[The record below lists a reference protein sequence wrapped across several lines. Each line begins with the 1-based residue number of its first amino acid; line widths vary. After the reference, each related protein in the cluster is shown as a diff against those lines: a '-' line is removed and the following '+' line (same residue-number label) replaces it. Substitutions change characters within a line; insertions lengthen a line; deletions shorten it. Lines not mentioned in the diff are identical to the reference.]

1 MTESTAPD
9 ADPPKQVT
17 GYCEPWTLRAGES
30 IRLMASSHQPGPAN
44 VDITRIVCGD
54 PTRYG
59 PGFDERP
66 APAAGH
72 WSATLNEQPLVP
84 GSYAV
89 ADVSALPAGGPLVGF
104 RLWVMPTNVTG
115 WHRIATLTAPVPE
128 SLRHVQTESS
138 DPDYDLRLAVP
149 PDLGP
154 VDDQPDAPTSSSV
167 DLALDLVDGHL
178 MARYPGRGIY
188 LGPGDYDLRP
198 LTANRWYMVETMIDV
213 EADKIYL
220 FVATPRSSSPG
231 RDARESALVDLSV
244 DELET
249 FTYFEAMGPPAD
261 MRRPGTSGSRDQSDD
276 SAGDRDDDWFASDLG
291 HGRWLYDDVRKA
303 TSWGGLS
310 NWDELRSNL
319 EARGRDPWPGTMFRY
334 PPNPLFLPERRW
346 PAEIAPAEF
355 WLGAGPDGERF
366 DGRVARPVV
375 VSGGVSHGW
384 ELADWFGDTLESRHI
399 GIWPR
404 LSDDPEVGQLVLH
417 QLPTRAVSG
426 PAWDGSDHRW
436 IDNREHFDAIH
447 FHQDDLYD
455 AGWDTTVTA
464 TLPDDLP
471 SGIYAFRVRSAAGED
486 RVPFFVRPAVGA
498 RTADVAML
506 MPTATYM
513 AYANHRMLFEG
524 ADFIPTKTRLRP
536 EHAYIRDHP
545 ELGRSHYEKH
555 PDSSG
560 VMFSSRRRPV
570 LNLRPGADGW
580 NFTPDTDIS
589 AFLEHL
595 EIGHDIVTDEDLHF
609 EGREAVAPYRVL
621 VTGTHPEYWSTDM
634 LDVLADW
641 QRDGGR
647 LMYLGGNGF
656 YWRVAFSDDWP
667 GAMELRRAEDGVRN
681 WQTGPG
687 ESYHAW
693 GGEYGGM
700 WRRQGRAPNEIC
712 GIGFAAQGF
721 EKATYFVRDPGADS
735 SRAAWILD
743 GVPGERI
750 GTSGLGGGAAG
761 QEVDRYDV
769 RLGSPSHAVVL
780 ASATTFGPDM
790 LRTKEEFEGSV
801 DFPTPDPMVRADM
814 VFYETP
820 NGGAVFSVGSI
831 SWFGALA
838 RDGYDNDIARITA
851 NVVRRFADPEPFPP
865 PAV

>member
-1 MTESTAPD
+1 MTQTDASATHAP
-9 ADPPKQVT
+9 AAARTDPAKQVV
-17 GYCEPWTLRAGES
+17 GYCEPWTLRAGET
-30 IRLMASSHQPGPAN
+30 IRLMASSHVPGPARI
-44 VDITRIVCGD
+44 DITQIICGD

-66 APAAGH
+66 APTAGS
-72 WSATLNEQPLVP
+72 WSVILEEQPLIP
-84 GSYAV
+84 GSFGAAALDGV
-89 ADVSALPAGGPLVGF
+89 CGASRLGLRVWLMPTLPARPA
-104 RLWVMPTNVTG
+104 
-115 WHRIATLTAPVPE
+115 RIATLCANVAEATADAAMVE
-128 SLRHVQTESS
+128 A
-138 DPDYDLRLAVP
+138 LRLDLADGRAVVSTSATSEETQVV
-149 PDLGP
+149 
-154 VDDQPDAPTSSSV
+154 VDD
-167 DLALDLVDGHL
+167 L
-178 MARYPGRGIY
+178 
-188 LGPGDYDLRP
+188 P
-198 LTANRWYMVETMIDV
+198 LTRNRWYLL
-213 EADKIYL
+213 EAELDL
-220 FVATPRSSSPG
+220 DAGTLSAAVTTTVSDSPG
-231 RDARESALVDLSV
+231 RDAVEGSRLSDLSV
-244 DELET
+244 SQLEDE
-249 FTYFEAMGPPAD
+249 FDGA
-261 MRRPGTSGSRDQSDD
+261 
-276 SAGDRDDDWFASDLG
+276 AGEDVWS
-291 HGRWLYDDVRKA
+291 HGAAGVVSVRTKDNTKA
-303 TSWGGLS
+303 L
-310 NWDELRSNL
+310 
-319 EARGRDPWPGTMFRY
+319 
-334 PPNPLFLPERRW
+334 
-346 PAEIAPAEF
+346 APAGL
-355 WLGAGPDGERF
+355 WLGAGPGGERF
-366 DGRVARPVV
+366 DGRLARPSLWTGDST
-375 VSGGVSHGW
+375 VSW
-384 ELADWFGDTLESRHI
+384 D
-399 GIWPR
+399 
-404 LSDDPEVGQLVLH
+404 LSGNMAGRTVPADDPACGPIVLH
-417 QLPTRAVSG
+417 QLPARAITG
-426 PAWDGSDHRW
+426 PAWDGSAQRW
-436 IDNREHFDAIH
+436 ADNPSHFDAVH
-447 FHQDDLYD
+447 FHRDDLYD
-455 AGWDTTVTA
+455 AGWQTTLTA

-471 SGIYAFRVRSAAGED
+471 SGIYAFRVRGDAGED

-580 NFTPDTDIS
+580 NFTPDTDIN

-595 EIGHDIVTDEDLHF
+595 EIGHDIVTDEDLHV
-609 EGREAVAPYRVL
+609 EGVEAIAPYRVL
-621 VTGTHPEYWSTDM
+621 VTGSHPEYWSTAM
-634 LDVLADW
+634 LDALADW
-641 QRDGGR
+641 QRNGGR

-761 QEVDRYDV
+761 QELDRYDV

>member
-1 MTESTAPD
+1 M
-9 ADPPKQVT
+9 
-17 GYCEPWTLRAGES
+17 
-30 IRLMASSHQPGPAN
+30 
-44 VDITRIVCGD
+44 
-54 PTRYG
+54 
-59 PGFDERP
+59 
-66 APAAGH
+66 
-72 WSATLNEQPLVP
+72 
-84 GSYAV
+84 
-89 ADVSALPAGGPLVGF
+89 
-104 RLWVMPTNVTG
+104 
-115 WHRIATLTAPVPE
+115 
-128 SLRHVQTESS
+128 
-138 DPDYDLRLAVP
+138 
-149 PDLGP
+149 
-154 VDDQPDAPTSSSV
+154 
-167 DLALDLVDGHL
+167 
-178 MARYPGRGIY
+178 
-188 LGPGDYDLRP
+188 
-198 LTANRWYMVETMIDV
+198 
-213 EADKIYL
+213 
-220 FVATPRSSSPG
+220 
-231 RDARESALVDLSV
+231 
-244 DELET
+244 
-249 FTYFEAMGPPAD
+249 
-261 MRRPGTSGSRDQSDD
+261 
-276 SAGDRDDDWFASDLG
+276 
-291 HGRWLYDDVRKA
+291 
-303 TSWGGLS
+303 
-310 NWDELRSNL
+310 
-319 EARGRDPWPGTMFRY
+319 
-334 PPNPLFLPERRW
+334 
-346 PAEIAPAEF
+346 
-355 WLGAGPDGERF
+355 
-366 DGRVARPVV
+366 
-375 VSGGVSHGW
+375 
-384 ELADWFGDTLESRHI
+384 
-399 GIWPR
+399 
-404 LSDDPEVGQLVLH
+404 
-417 QLPTRAVSG
+417 
-426 PAWDGSDHRW
+426 
-436 IDNREHFDAIH
+436 
-447 FHQDDLYD
+447 
-455 AGWDTTVTA
+455 
-464 TLPDDLP
+464 
-471 SGIYAFRVRSAAGED
+471 
-486 RVPFFVRPAVGA
+486 PFFVRPASGE
-498 RTADVAML
+498 RTADVALL

-545 ELGRSHYEKH
+545 ELGLSHYEKH

-580 NFTPDTDIS
+580 NFTPDTDIN

-609 EGREAVAPYRVL
+609 EGVDAIAPYRVL
-621 VTGTHPEYWSTDM
+621 VTGSHPEYWSTAM
-634 LDVLADW
+634 LDALAEW
-641 QRDGGR
+641 QRNGGR

-721 EKATYFVRDPGADS
+721 DKATYFVRDPAVDS

-743 GVPGERI
+743 GVPDERI

-761 QEVDRYDV
+761 QELDRYDV
-769 RLGSPSHAVVL
+769 RLGSPEHAVML

-865 PAV
+865 PIA